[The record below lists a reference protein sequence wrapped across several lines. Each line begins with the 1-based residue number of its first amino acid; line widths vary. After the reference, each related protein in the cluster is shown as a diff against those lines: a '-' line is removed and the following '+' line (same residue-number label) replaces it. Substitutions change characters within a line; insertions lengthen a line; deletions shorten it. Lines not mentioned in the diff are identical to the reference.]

1 MGKTVWSAALLF
13 KSFILKEYLTTLID
27 WLVKVDGTYV
37 LRLSH
42 TIRLVIGLS
51 FWRKLQPKFLLM

>member
-1 MGKTVWSAALLF
+1 MAKTVWSAALLF
-13 KSFILKEYLTTLID
+13 KSFILKEYLTSLID

-42 TIRLVIGLS
+42 TIRSVMGLS
-51 FWRKLQPKFLLM
+51 FWCALQPKFLLM